1 MSARTDR
8 PGRTARRAERARAV
22 PTGDA
27 AGGPTGAGLTAEL
40 VVRRE
45 SFAVRARLEVPPGG
59 RLALLG
65 PNGAGKS
72 TVLGALAGT
81 VPLAEGRIAVSQLR
95 DGQAQERVLDA
106 PGRRSVP
113 THRRGITLLEQR
125 PLLFPHLDLVGNV
138 AFGPRSRGMGRRQS
152 RALALDWLD
161 RVGLSDR
168 AAQRPHRLSGGQQ
181 QRVAIAR
188 AFAAHPSVILLDE
201 PFAALDAES
210 TPRVRG
216 LLTRELARTGTTALL
231 VTHQLSDAWDL
242 ADECVVLESG
252 TIRERTVPEQLAT
265 APRSRFGA
273 RLAGFGV
280 IEGMCEDGAGSRVGG
295 ADVGLRLGGT
305 LLPGVPDPDSPPRR
319 GERALGIAAPEDVD
333 LLPLDPSPLDDLTG
347 DRLGDRADVPAD
359 DRTDGSSATVTG
371 PVPSGSAVAGYV
383 IGVQASAG
391 RVRVEADNG
400 LIAQV
405 SPDAAARA
413 TGAGLPVIGSRLR
426 FCPRALRLVR
436 ACAD

>member
-1 MSARTDR
+1 MNAGS
-8 PGRTARRAERARAV
+8 ER
-22 PTGDA
+22 
-27 AGGPTGAGLTAEL
+27 PTGAGLAADL

-45 SFAVRARLEVPPGG
+45 SFDVRARLEVPPGG

-72 TVLGALAGT
+72 TILGALAGA
-81 VPLAEGRIAVSQLR
+81 VPLAEGRIAVTEGSG
-95 DGQAQERVLDA
+95 DQARERVLDA

-113 THRRGITLLEQR
+113 THLRGITLLEQR
-125 PLLFPHLDLVGNV
+125 PLLFPHLDLVANV
-138 AFGPRSRGMGRRQS
+138 AFGLRARGMGRRQA
-152 RALALDWLD
+152 RALALDWLE
-161 RVGLSDR
+161 RVGLADR

-181 QRVAIAR
+181 QRVALAR
-188 AFAAHPSVILLDE
+188 AFAAGPSVILLDE

-242 ADECVVLESG
+242 ADRCVVLESG
-252 TIRERTVPEQLAT
+252 TIRERTAPEQIAT
-265 APRSRFGA
+265 TPRSRFGA

-280 IEGMCEDGAGSRVGG
+280 IEGMCAPAADGAARPALRVG
-295 ADVGLRLGGT
+295 DT
-305 LLPGVPDPDSPPRR
+305 LLPGAPDPDAPPPR
-319 GERALGIAAPEDVD
+319 GESALGIAAPEDVD
-333 LLPLDPSPLDDLTG
+333 LLPLDDHRG
-347 DRLGDRADVPAD
+347 RAGVV
-359 DRTDGSSATVTG
+359 GQ
-371 PVPSGSAVAGYV
+371 V

-391 RVRVEADNG
+391 RVRIEADNG

-413 TGAGLPVIGSRLR
+413 TGGGLPVVGSRLR
-426 FCPRALRLVR
+426 FAPSSLRLVQDR
-436 ACAD
+436 RQDEPAR

>member
-1 MSARTDR
+1 MSA
-8 PGRTARRAERARAV
+8 GSER
-22 PTGDA
+22 
-27 AGGPTGAGLTAEL
+27 PTGAGLAADL

-45 SFAVRARLEVPPGG
+45 SFDVCARLEVPPGG

-72 TVLGALAGT
+72 TILGALAGA
-81 VPLAEGRIAVSQLR
+81 VPLAEGRIAVT
-95 DGQAQERVLDA
+95 GGGEQARERVLDA

-125 PLLFPHLDLVGNV
+125 PLLFPHLDLVANV
-138 AFGPRSRGMGRRQS
+138 AFGPRARGMGRRQA
-152 RALALDWLD
+152 RALALDWLE
-161 RVGLSDR
+161 RVGLADR

-181 QRVAIAR
+181 QRVALAR
-188 AFAAHPSVILLDE
+188 AFAAGPSVILLDE

-242 ADECVVLESG
+242 ADRCVVLESG
-252 TIRERTVPEQLAT
+252 TIRERTAPEQIAT
-265 APRSRFGA
+265 TPRSRFGA

-280 IEGMCEDGAGSRVGG
+280 IEGMCAPGADGAARPVLRVGD
-295 ADVGLRLGGT
+295 A
-305 LLPGVPDPDSPPRR
+305 LLPGVPDPDAPPRR
-319 GERALGIAAPEDVD
+319 GESALGIAAPEDVD
-333 LLPLDPSPLDDLTG
+333 LLPLDDHRG
-347 DRLGDRADVPAD
+347 RAGVV
-359 DRTDGSSATVTG
+359 GQ
-371 PVPSGSAVAGYV
+371 V

-391 RVRVEADNG
+391 RVRIEAENG

-405 SPDAAARA
+405 SPEAAARA
-413 TGAGLPVIGSRLR
+413 TGGGLPVVGSRLR
-426 FCPRALRLVR
+426 LAPSSLRLVQDR
-436 ACAD
+436 RQDEAAR

>member
-1 MSARTDR
+1 MSA
-8 PGRTARRAERARAV
+8 GSER
-22 PTGDA
+22 
-27 AGGPTGAGLTAEL
+27 PTGAGLAADL

-45 SFAVRARLEVPPGG
+45 SFDVRARLEVPPGG

-72 TVLGALAGT
+72 TILGALAGA
-81 VPLAEGRIAVSQLR
+81 VPLADGRIAVTE
-95 DGQAQERVLDA
+95 GGEQARERVLDA

-113 THRRGITLLEQR
+113 THLRGITLLEQR
-125 PLLFPHLDLVGNV
+125 PLLFPHLDLVANV
-138 AFGPRSRGMGRRQS
+138 AFGPRARGMARRPA

-161 RVGLSDR
+161 RVGLADR

-181 QRVAIAR
+181 QRVALAR
-188 AFAAHPSVILLDE
+188 AFASGPSVILLDE

-242 ADECVVLESG
+242 ADRCVILESG
-252 TIRERTVPEQLAT
+252 TIRERTVPEQIAT
-265 APRSRFGA
+265 SPRSRFGA

-280 IEGMCEDGAGSRVGG
+280 IEGTCTAGEDGAAGAALRVGD
-295 ADVGLRLGGT
+295 AVLT
-305 LLPGVPDPDSPPRR
+305 GVPDPEALPQH
-319 GERALGIAAPEDVD
+319 GESALGIAAPEDVD
-333 LLPLDPSPLDDLTG
+333 LLPLDDGAAAG
-347 DRLGDRADVPAD
+347 DGDAQR
-359 DRTDGSSATVTG
+359 G
-371 PVPSGSAVAGYV
+371 PSGVVGQV

-400 LIAQV
+400 LVAQV

-413 TGAGLPVIGSRLR
+413 TGSGLPVVGSRLR
-426 FCPRALRLVR
+426 FAPRALRLVEDR
-436 ACAD
+436 RQDEPAR